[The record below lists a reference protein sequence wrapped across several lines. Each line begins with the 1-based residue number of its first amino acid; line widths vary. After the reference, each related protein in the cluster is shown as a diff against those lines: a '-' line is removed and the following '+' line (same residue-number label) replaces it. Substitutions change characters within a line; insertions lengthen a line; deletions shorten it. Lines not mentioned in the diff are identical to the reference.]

1 MEFKPPANDSEC
13 DNEGA
18 ALVRRADDD
27 ELTVRRRLA
36 VYQEQTAPLER
47 FYRELTRGSGKAEAL
62 RAAQMEH
69 IASAGSGD
77 DRSHPFF
84 WAGFQ
89 IIGDNQGLRRRLHRA
104 PRGGL

>member
-1 MEFKPPANDSEC
+1 VLGGGDELVGMARAFLYA
-13 DNEGA
+13 GA
-18 ALVRRADDD
+18 AGLLVSQWRVDDGS
-27 ELTVRRRLA
+27 
-36 VYQEQTAPLER
+36 TAGLMER